1 MERIRDVGVVR
12 KPLQGLR
19 TFAVRSPL
27 SAAWGVVAALII
39 LVAIA
44 APVVAPVD
52 PLKPDLARLRA
63 APGSESLFGTD
74 YLGRDMLSRV
84 IYGARV
90 SLFVGVVAVL
100 LGTTAG
106 ALWGLASGY
115 VAGKFDLLSQR
126 FLDVLM
132 SFPSLILAMALA
144 MALGAGLSTV
154 VVAIA
159 VTRVPFGARVIRS
172 VALTVKEM
180 PYVDSARSVGASP
193 LRIIALHIAPQCIAP
208 YIVLAT
214 TQLGAAMITE
224 ASLSFLGV
232 GIPPPTQPG
241 ATCWGRRLLSG
252 RPHGGWWSSRGRPL
266 P

>member
-1 MERIRDVGVVR
+1 M
-12 KPLQGLR
+12 
-19 TFAVRSPL
+19 
-27 SAAWGVVAALII
+27 II

-74 YLGRDMLSRV
+74 YLGRDMFSRV

-232 GIPPPTQPG
+232 GIPPPTPTWGNMLGEASVVWAPPWWLVVFPG
-241 ATCWGRRLLSG
+241 AAITVAVLSFNLLGDGIRDAMDPRL
-252 RPHGGWWSSRGRPL
+252 RGTR
-266 P
+266 